1 MASNF
6 LRLFLTLRSF
16 HMHKRVIASV
26 DSGILPLAAQERRRD
41 GSSSRERMEERTADS
56 LRRSPPTSP
65 LDEPSNTMST
75 TKRTTAA
82 AAKTGEEDSTPSS
95 PTATEKTR
103 ARSYRDYSTYMLDG
117 NKVAEPKDNFPAKLH
132 RILSDDANSPT
143 IVWMVRQR
151 AVVVYQEK
159 FISNVKS
166 TKASRPSLP
175 GGA

>member
-1 MASNF
+1 
-6 LRLFLTLRSF
+6 
-16 HMHKRVIASV
+16 
-26 DSGILPLAAQERRRD
+26 
-41 GSSSRERMEERTADS
+41 
-56 LRRSPPTSP
+56 
-65 LDEPSNTMST
+65 MST
-75 TKRTTAA
+75 TQRTTAA
-82 AAKTGEEDSTPSS
+82 AAKTGEGHSTPSS
-95 PTATEKTR
+95 PTATDTQW
-103 ARSYRDYSTYMLDG
+103 ARGYRDYSTFLLEG
-117 NKVAEPKDNFPAKLH
+117 NKLAEPKDNFPAKLH

>member
-1 MASNF
+1 
-6 LRLFLTLRSF
+6 
-16 HMHKRVIASV
+16 
-26 DSGILPLAAQERRRD
+26 
-41 GSSSRERMEERTADS
+41 
-56 LRRSPPTSP
+56 
-65 LDEPSNTMST
+65 MST

-103 ARSYRDYSTYMLDG
+103 ARRASYRDYSTYMLDG

-166 TKASRPSLP
+166 IVKSTKASRPSLP

>member
-1 MASNF
+1 
-6 LRLFLTLRSF
+6 
-16 HMHKRVIASV
+16 
-26 DSGILPLAAQERRRD
+26 
-41 GSSSRERMEERTADS
+41 MEERTAD
-56 LRRSPPTSP
+56 TSSEEVP
-65 LDEPSNTMST
+65 LPRPEDEPTMST
-75 TKRTTAA
+75 TQRTTAA
-82 AAKTGEEDSTPSS
+82 AAKTGDGEGHSTPSS

-117 NKVAEPKDNFPAKLH
+117 NKLAEPKDNFPAKLH